1 MFRVSTG
8 AGFGLRIGVVALAS
22 AVALVTILGN
32 EAEARSKRKSKRA
45 SQSASSSYE
54 PRYADIVVDA
64 NTGDV
69 LQSTHADAQRHPASL
84 TKIMT
89 LYLLFERLES
99 GRVRLDSQ
107 MEVSAHAASQAPTKL
122 GVRPGQTLMV
132 EDAIKAL
139 VTKSANDAAV
149 VVAEYLG
156 GSEEEFASMMT
167 RKARSL
173 RMSRTTYKNA
183 SGLPDIEQVTTA
195 RDQALLGL
203 AIQERFPRYYRYF
216 STQSFAYRGVKMANH
231 NRLLGR
237 VDGVNGIKTGYT
249 RMSGFNLVSS
259 VQRGERRI
267 VAVVLGGVS
276 AGARDAKMRS
286 LIEAKVALASTTRTM
301 PKLTEI
307 ADASAVTP
315 SLSMPA
321 AAPTPAPAAQAE
333 KPVRVAAAAPVAA
346 KPQSASAKPVARAVE
361 LQPAAAPAPADQ
373 PEPGSTDPIRPLLVK
388 TFSVKSAAIRT
399 ASTSSMFAPDPI
411 SARAA
416 LVTASA
422 IETPKPEFVQEPAR
436 SDARPEAR
444 SVESRAETPLPP
456 PPGARP
462 GVLGVLSSSDLAKDA
477 ASDTPA
483 RTMTASIAPAAP
495 VVPAVKQPVR
505 EIAARPAPAAAAKAS
520 RAEPSAAASENKP
533 RTGWIL
539 QVGAFE
545 EIGEAKEKLA
555 AARAKAAS
563 ILKGAE
569 GYTEVFTKGDKRFYR
584 ARFAGLKE
592 GSAEQACK
600 ELQKSKMACF
610 AVRN

>member
-22 AVALVTILGN
+22 AVALVTILGSD
-32 EAEARSKRKSKRA
+32 AEARSKRKSKRA

-69 LQSTHADAQRHPASL
+69 LQATHPDAQRHPASL

-183 SGLPDIEQVTTA
+183 SGLPDVEQVTTA

-216 STQSFAYRGVKMANH
+216 ATQSFAYRGVKMANH

-286 LIEAKVALASTTRTM
+286 LIEAKVALASTSRTM
-301 PKLTEI
+301 PKFTEI
-307 ADASAVTP
+307 ADASAAAP
-315 SLSMPA
+315 SFSMPA
-321 AAPTPAPAAQAE
+321 AAPAPTPAPAAQPE

-346 KPQSASAKPVARAVE
+346 KPQPAAAKPVARAVE
-361 LQPAAAPAPADQ
+361 

-399 ASTSSMFAPDPI
+399 ASATSMFAPDPI

-422 IETPKPEFVQEPAR
+422 VETPKSEFRPEPAR
-436 SDARPEAR
+436 SETRPETR
-444 SVESRAETPLPP
+444 NVESRTETPPPP

-483 RTMTASIAPAAP
+483 RTMTASIAPAPPAAP
-495 VVPAVKQPVR
+495 PAKQPAR
-505 EIAARPAPAAAAKAS
+505 EIAARPAPVAAAKAS
-520 RAEPSAAASENKP
+520 RAEPAAASESKP